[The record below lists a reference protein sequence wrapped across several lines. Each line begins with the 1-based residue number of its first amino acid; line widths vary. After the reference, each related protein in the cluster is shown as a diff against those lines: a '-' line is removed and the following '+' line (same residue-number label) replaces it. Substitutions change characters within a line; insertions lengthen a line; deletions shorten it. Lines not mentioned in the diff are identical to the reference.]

1 MFVFYEVF
9 LYSMNSELSQ
19 LSQPEADKINFHF
32 IAFVNVNGQL
42 YEFGKHMLSHDRF
55 MYVFLCCAVL
65 TVLLVFKMGK

>member
-42 YEFGKHMLSHDRF
+42 YEFGKHIL
-55 MYVFLCCAVL
+55 YYL
-65 TVLLVFKMGK
+65 TM

>member
-42 YEFGKHMLSHDRF
+42 YEFGKHMFSHDVDSR
-55 MYVFLCCAVL
+55 MYFYVVQS
-65 TVLLVFKMGK
+65 

>member
-42 YEFGKHMLSHDRF
+42 YEFGKHMLSHDVDSC
-55 MYVFLCCAVL
+55 MYFYVVQS
-65 TVLLVFKMGK
+65 